1 VDRTEE
7 LADIV
12 RLFSEGRITRRAFI
26 VRMGALGVSLSA
38 VGAFLAACG
47 SQATSAPTTAPTSPG
62 GATAVPT
69 AAPSAGVGKEVD
81 LVTFALTADVQGIDY
96 IVAYDLNT
104 NPVVNQIVEPLM
116 RTDAQGQL
124 QSNLA
129 ESFTESD
136 DGLTY
141 VYKLRSGV
149 KFHDGSVMTADDVVA
164 SMRRHMDPEVGSYL
178 ASFYERVDSV
188 EASGDLEVTVKLKR
202 GDALWKYS
210 AATNA
215 AGVTSKAFLETNGRN
230 VGSPEVGIIGTGP
243 YRYVSWTRGQEVV
256 VERFD
261 DYWDFAN
268 RAMKIKRCVYK
279 PLIDEATIVQAL
291 GTGEI
296 DATFNLSGKTFV
308 QCTRFQNLE
317 LVTAPAYNVAY
328 LGFNT
333 KRAPWSDK
341 RVRQAL
347 SYAIDKAGVLE
358 ASYASQGVV
367 WGSPIVESLWTFE
380 RETFRQAYD
389 ALPKYERTDEN
400 LEKARQ
406 LVKDAGAIGAE
417 GTVLVGNDYDVPA
430 GVAIQAAAKE
440 LGMTINVKRM
450 PQQEKF
456 ALEFAGTPD
465 REYDMTVTIWGSDW
479 PDPAGHVQT
488 TFYGPNLI
496 QNATLYDNPEVTRL
510 IDLQS
515 EEVDPKK
522 RAEYLTQIQ
531 ALVVEDLPWIV
542 LYNNLTLLVQ
552 NKRIGGYE
560 LRPLYY
566 WGAFLAD
573 FYGREA

>member
-1 VDRTEE
+1 MDRSGA
-7 LADIV
+7 LADVLRLRRDGHISRRDFLV
-12 RLFSEGRITRRAFI
+12 RT
-26 VRMGALGVSLSA
+26 GALGVSL
-38 VGAFLAACG
+38 GAAGALLAACG
-47 SQATSAPTTAPTSPG
+47 SEATPVPTSPG
-62 GATAVPT
+62 VATPGPATAP
-69 AAPSAGVGKEVD
+69 PAGVGTEVD
-81 LVTFALTADVQGIDY
+81 AVTFALTADVQGIDY
-96 IVAYDLNT
+96 VVAYDLNT
-104 NPVVNQIVEPLM
+104 NPVVNQIIEPLM
-116 RTDAQGQL
+116 RTDVQGQL
-124 QSNLA
+124 QPNLA
-129 ESFTESD
+129 ESFTESA

-149 KFHDGSVMTADDVVA
+149 KLHDGSVMTADDVAA
-164 SMRRHMDPEVGSYL
+164 SMLRHMDPAVGSYL
-178 ASFYERVDSV
+178 GSFYERVDTV
-188 EASGDLEVTVKLKR
+188 EASGDLEVTVRMKR

-215 AGVTSKAFLETNGRN
+215 TGVTSKAFLEKHGKD

-243 YRYVSWTRGQEVV
+243 YRYLSWARGQEVV
-256 VERFD
+256 IERFD
-261 DYWDFAN
+261 DYWDAAN
-268 RAMKIKRCVYK
+268 RAMKVRSCVFK

-296 DATFNLSGKTFV
+296 DATFNLSGKAFV
-308 QCTRFQNLE
+308 QCTRFQDVE

-333 KRAPWSDK
+333 QRAPWSDK

-347 SYAIDKAGVLE
+347 SYALDKTGVLE
-358 ASYASQGVV
+358 ACYASQGVV

-380 RETFRQAYD
+380 KEAFRAAYD
-389 ALPKYERTDEN
+389 ALPKYDRTPEN
-400 LEKARQ
+400 LEKAKQ
-406 LVKDAGAIGAE
+406 LVQEAGAVGAH

-430 GVAIQAAAKE
+430 GLAIQAAAKE
-440 LGMTINVKRM
+440 LGMTIDVQRM

-456 ALEFAGTPD
+456 GLEFSGETT

-496 QNATLYDNPEVTRL
+496 QNATLYNNPEVTKL

-515 EEVDPKK
+515 EEVDTKK
-522 RAEYLTQIQ
+522 RAEYLTQIE
-531 ALVVEDLPWIV
+531 ALVVEDQPWIV
-542 LYNNLTLLVQ
+542 LYNNLTLLAQ
-552 NKRIGGYE
+552 NKRIGGYG